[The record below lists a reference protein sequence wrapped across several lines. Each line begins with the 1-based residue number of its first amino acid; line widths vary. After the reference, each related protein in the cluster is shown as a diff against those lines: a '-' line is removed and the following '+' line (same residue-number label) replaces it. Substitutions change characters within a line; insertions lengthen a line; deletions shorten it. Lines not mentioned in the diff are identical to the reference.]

1 MSEPTTPAGATPAA
15 GGATPPQTPP
25 AASAPAPTPQAQPAP
40 TPAPDPSAPDD
51 ALGLGDAGKRALDA
65 MKAERNA
72 AIAASKAAERELEQ
86 LRTASLS
93 ESEKAIAAA
102 RKAGADEV
110 TERLHA
116 RVRRAETKLA
126 LARAGAVPSL
136 IEDLANAAEFAALT
150 VDDTDQV
157 TGLDDAL
164 KAHKVAG
171 ARCVPGAG
179 DARARARSTAGH
191 GRRERRGPPISRPP
205 SRPGSDHEPADTA
218 RPKGTGLRGEPPDAR
233 HPRRGGAQHPGR
245 RRPPRH
251 RRVPQAVGPARQPA
265 VPRHRQPDGR
275 RLDPHLRLPPGHH
288 RAGRGV
294 PGDQRRVHPGRGRQ
308 GPLHGRP
315 AAARRRVPD
324 RPRPV
329 RPRARRRDRVPAR
342 AAGQGDPDEVHRR
355 ARSTATPRSTP
366 TGSTASTP
374 RSPGPRPRSPRRP
387 SRAAATGPTSTS
399 RPPPT

>member
-25 AASAPAPTPQAQPAP
+25 AASAPAPTPQAQPAAI
-40 TPAPDPSAPDD
+40 PAPDPSAPDD
-51 ALGLGDAGKRALDA
+51 TQGLGDAGKRALDA

-136 IEDLANAAEFAALT
+136 IEDLANAAEFAALV

-164 KAHKVAG
+164 RAH
-171 ARCVPGAG
+171 R
-179 DARARARSTAGH
+179 T
-191 GRRERRGPPISRPP
+191 
-205 SRPGSDHEPADTA
+205 
-218 RPKGTGLRGEPPDAR
+218 
-233 HPRRGGAQHPGR
+233 
-245 RRPPRH
+245 
-251 RRVPQAVGPARQPA
+251 
-265 VPRHRQPDGR
+265 
-275 RLDPHLRLPPGHH
+275 
-288 RAGRGV
+288 
-294 PGDQRRVHPGRGRQ
+294 
-308 GPLHGRP
+308 
-315 AAARRRVPD
+315 RVPD
-324 RPRPV
+324 AYRAPATPGPGSV
-329 RPRARRRDRVPAR
+329 DGGPRAPGAPRATDLATAVAAR
-342 AAGQGDPDEVHRR
+342 LGSR
-355 ARSTATPRSTP
+355 
-366 TGSTASTP
+366 TG
-374 RSPGPRPRSPRRP
+374 
-387 SRAAATGPTSTS
+387 
-399 RPPPT
+399 